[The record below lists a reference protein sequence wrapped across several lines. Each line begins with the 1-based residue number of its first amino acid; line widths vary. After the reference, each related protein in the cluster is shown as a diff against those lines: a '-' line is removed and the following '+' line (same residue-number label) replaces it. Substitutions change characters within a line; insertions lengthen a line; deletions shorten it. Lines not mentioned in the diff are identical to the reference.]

1 MKEPSAS
8 SLIRADAKLNFTELP
23 SVFYLYTEETKGEPK
38 HKYLVILSADRQE
51 AYFFMIDSV
60 RYWEGIG
67 EIPVTPEELP
77 CLSRNSWIDC
87 RELFSVSREEL
98 VRRMAMNIDTYE
110 RGSVPNVV
118 IERMRTAVLN
128 STTLMEWEI
137 DLVLS
142 ALDNKKQ

>member
-1 MKEPSAS
+1 
-8 SLIRADAKLNFTELP
+8 
-23 SVFYLYTEETKGEPK
+23 
-38 HKYLVILSADRQE
+38 
-51 AYFFMIDSV
+51 
-60 RYWEGIG
+60 
-67 EIPVTPEELP
+67 
-77 CLSRNSWIDC
+77 
-87 RELFSVSREEL
+87 
-98 VRRMAMNIDTYE
+98 MAMNIDTYE